1 MGIRKKLR
9 LASLIMLI
17 AAVIF
22 MIFAVLSM
30 CMLLHLPDR
39 LFYTLQVT
47 YRVYPIIMVLL
58 FVASLFVKGKK

>member
-17 AAVIF
+17 AAIIF

-30 CMLLHLPDR
+30 GVPIHLPTW
-39 LFYTLQVT
+39 LFRTLQVT
-47 YRVYPIIMVLL
+47 YKVYPVVMVLL
-58 FVASLFVKGKK
+58 FAASFFVKDKK